1 MANKYL
7 IHGATFN
14 GDGTSSAEAASNG
27 GVGAWNNINIFQG
40 TAPTYGTLAAGDVV
54 YIRSKSAAGAD
65 ISVTTGVA
73 MNIGSAAATETAPI
87 TWVIDRGVVWP
98 GVSGTVRYDGTARIA
113 ITIRD
118 WNNIKAKN
126 YNMVFGN
133 TLTSAT
139 DVGALTLGTGWTE
152 DVLCDQSFQTDING
166 PYVSYKT
173 STHVGLWVKS
183 RRRYLGLFRNQSLGQ
198 QALTLYNPQI
208 ELLDAAEMDSVFCP
222 DNSLLADPIT
232 VYGGRVFGPGATSG
246 APLVGASYNP
256 GTFRSFGLVYPRE
269 MPICL
274 PATMSSNLKQGVYA
288 DGADGSFGSEYMDQA
303 CHFTSRSDNN
313 PPTLNAFQESSNAAP
328 WSYRLYPYAA
338 SQARPARLSVSKT
351 WTQAPEVQK
360 IAQEIL
366 WPVTMAAPTKDVV
379 YLVIQYIDATTGL
392 PKTVSTRDM
401 AGGTL
406 NTSTAAWSA
415 TTWGVVTLAKYKL
428 SVVTPTAVKQDTAV
442 IVSLFV
448 AARSATVNDVLFVD
462 PDPTFSA
469 P

>member
-14 GDGTSSAEAASNG
+14 GDGSSSAEATSDG

-54 YIRSKSAAGAD
+54 FIRSKSAAGAD

-73 MNIGSAAATETAPI
+73 LSMGSAAATETAPI
-87 TWVIDRGVVWP
+87 TWVIDHGVVWP
-98 GVSGTVRYDGTARIA
+98 GVSGTVRYDGTARVA

-133 TLTSAT
+133 TLTTVT

-152 DVLCDQSFQTDING
+152 DVLCDLSLCSNANG
-166 PYVSYKT
+166 PFVAYKT
-173 STHVGLWVKS
+173 GVHVRLKVVSSGRYQGLFKGSVVKS
-183 RRRYLGLFRNQSLGQ
+183 TI
-198 QALTLYNPQI
+198 TLYEPQI
-208 ELLDAAEMDSVFCP
+208 ELLNASELEAVFYAV
-222 DNSLLADPIT
+222 NGYSTDPIT
-232 VYGGRVFGPGATSG
+232 VYGGRVYGDGALNG
-246 APLVGASYNP
+246 APLFSSSSNNV
-256 GTFRSFGLVYPRE
+256 GTFRAFGLQYPRE
-269 MPICL
+269 MPLSTVSAI
-274 PATMSSNLKQGVYA
+274 AGDRSSAVA
-288 DGADGSFGSEYMDQA
+288 DGADGQFGSEYFGTNYA
-303 CHFTSRSDNN
+303 FNSRSDNN
-313 PPTLNAFQESSNAAP
+313 PPTLNATLETSDSAP
-328 WSYRLYPYAA
+328 WSYRVYPHTT
-338 SQARPARLSVSKT
+338 SQSYPAQINVSKT
-351 WTQAPEVQK
+351 WTQADAART
-360 IAQEIL
+360 ITQEIL
-366 WPVTMAAPTKDVV
+366 WPVTMAAPTKGLVYMVV
-379 YLVIQYIDATTGL
+379 QYIDAATGL
-392 PKTVSTRDM
+392 PATLSTRDM

-406 NTSTAAWSA
+406 DTSTANWSA

-428 SVVTPTAVKQDTAV
+428 SVVTPTAIKQDTAV

-448 AARSATVNDVLFVD
+448 ASRSATVNDVLFVD

>member
-1 MANKYL
+1 MANKYI

-14 GDGTSSAEAASNG
+14 GDGTTSAEAASNG

-54 YIRSKSAAGAD
+54 FIRSKSAAGAD

-73 MNIGSAAATETAPI
+73 MSIGSAAATETAPI
-87 TWVIDRGVVWP
+87 TWVIDPGIVWP

-118 WNNIKAKN
+118 WNNIKAKD

-133 TLTSAT
+133 TLTTVT

-152 DVLCDQSFQTDING
+152 DVECDLSLCSSLSG
-166 PYVSYKT
+166 PFISYK
-173 STHVGLWVKS
+173 SSVHWNLKVVSNG
-183 RRRYLGLFRNQSLGQ
+183 RFQGLFKPVAKNT
-198 QALTLYNPQI
+198 LTLYEPDI
-208 ELLDAAEMDSVFCP
+208 ELMNSAELDPVFYLP
-222 DNSLLADPIT
+222 AGYGADPIT
-232 VYGGRVFGPGATSG
+232 DYGGRVYGAGANNG
-246 APLVGASYNP
+246 APLIGGGGGDGN
-256 GTFRSFGLVYPRE
+256 TFRSFGLQYPRE
-269 MPICL
+269 MPMAL
-274 PATMSSNLKQGVYA
+274 VAAGSQKWSGYA
-288 DGADGSFGSEYMDQA
+288 DGADGQFGSEYFGSNYA
-303 CHFTSRSDNN
+303 FSSRSDNN
-313 PPTLNAFQESSNAAP
+313 PPTLNATLETSDSAP
-328 WSYRLYPYAA
+328 WSYRVYPHTT
-338 SQARPARLSVSKT
+338 SQSYPAQINVSKT
-351 WTQAPEVQK
+351 WTQADAART
-360 IAQEIL
+360 ITQEIL

-392 PKTVSTRDM
+392 PKTISTRDM

-406 NTSTAAWSA
+406 DTSTANWSA

-428 SVVTPTAVKQDTAV
+428 SVVTPTAIKQDTAV

-448 AARSATVNDVLFVD
+448 APRSATVNDVLFVD